1 MSLLPLTFGQPAVN
15 RPDNASLIE
24 LREQF
29 VTDPINTDLSTLR
42 PVIARSW
49 QRSMQ
54 SNVSTGK
61 RVLDAMAEPELDEHF
76 LRAAEPALNDLER
89 LFAEANGCLSLCDPR
104 GTLAVYRGAHS
115 MVKVADRLFPTLG
128 GRMSESLLGTNSDGT
143 AIEEGCAVQVW
154 GGEHFNE
161 AFQDA
166 CCTSVLIRDPLHQ
179 GVRGVLSLTLPERFV
194 RGLDP
199 RTVMFILQG
208 AASEITGALAARIAP
223 GEQAML
229 GAYLREVRKRGA
241 EAVVVMDDHT
251 TIASRAATQLLEQ
264 SDYAVLSAFAREA
277 KQYNRPSEHQVVCGP
292 DRVLQLQVAPVHA
305 GNPKAGSIIKVKKF
319 DTSDTRI
326 AVSCPAVRGSRFGA
340 LVGESFAIRRA
351 VESAAAA
358 VEQGIG
364 AYVSGEPGTGK
375 KFIAQMIAQQL
386 RTHVESFDLGR
397 RGDVE
402 ALARHLDDELS
413 DDSRALL
420 IHRVDLASDT
430 VLERLVAVLAGV
442 DRPPVVL
449 TVRQIT
455 DRLLALFAAAKGV
468 DIRMPPLRTRR
479 EDIPLLAQSFA
490 QSSQGGRR
498 VSARLLDVLASA
510 EWTDNVR
517 ELREVIEGAALRST
531 GAEIRV
537 DDLTEVHKRALARS
551 RLSPLQQAEL
561 QQIRDALVEAGGNR
575 QRAAAILRIAR
586 STLYRKIDSYES
598 RGFDLGI
605 AMH

>member
-128 GRMSESLLGTNSDGT
+128 GRMSES
-143 AIEEGCAVQVW
+143 
-154 GGEHFNE
+154 
-161 AFQDA
+161 
-166 CCTSVLIRDPLHQ
+166 LIRDPLHQ